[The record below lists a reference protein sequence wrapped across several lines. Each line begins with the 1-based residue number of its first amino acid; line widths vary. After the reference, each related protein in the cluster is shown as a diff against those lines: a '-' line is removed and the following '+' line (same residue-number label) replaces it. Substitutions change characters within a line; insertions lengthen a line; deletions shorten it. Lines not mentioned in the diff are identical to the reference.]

1 MKKKASICQFLK
13 INFISCIYKLKQI
26 HISIRGLLINY
37 IRGRL
42 PGRSKK
48 YKDIQLPYLYCVEL
62 KKKEQMFLQNKYHT
76 LKYHFREDALLSVC
90 RRASSVNNLHF

>member
-1 MKKKASICQFLK
+1 MHLSLNAHMITTEMMSNYEVNVVMKKKASIHVCQFLK

-48 YKDIQLPYLYCVEL
+48 YKVIQLPYLYCVEQ
-62 KKKEQMFLQNKYHT
+62 KEQ
-76 LKYHFREDALLSVC
+76 
-90 RRASSVNNLHF
+90 SSFKINITH

>member
-1 MKKKASICQFLK
+1 MLSNYEVNVVMKKKASICQCLK
-13 INFISCIYKLKQI
+13 INFINCIYKLKQI

-48 YKDIQLPYLYCVEL
+48 YKVIQLPYLYCVEQ
-62 KKKEQMFLQNKYHT
+62 KEQ
-76 LKYHFREDALLSVC
+76 
-90 RRASSVNNLHF
+90 SSFKINITH